1 MKLLQ
6 IQGMTKRFGGLT
18 ALSNLDLEVY
28 EGEIV
33 GIIGPN
39 GAGKTTVFNCIA
51 GYDPPDQ
58 GRIVLK
64 DRSLVG
70 LAPDAICRRGLART
84 FQIVRP
90 FGDLTALE
98 NTMVG
103 TFLHHRSPEGARR
116 KAIEVL
122 QRVSLE
128 RFENVRA
135 KNLTLAHRKR
145 LEMARALATEPS
157 LLLLDEVMA
166 GLPPGE
172 SDGVV
177 ELIRR
182 IQRDGVTILVIEH
195 VMRAI
200 MRVCDRILVLDH
212 GLKIAEGPPAQVAKD
227 EAVIKAY
234 LGKEYKIA

>member
-1 MKLLQ
+1 MSLLR
-6 IQGMTKRFGGLT
+6 IERMTKRFGGLT
-18 ALSNLDLEVY
+18 AVSDLSTEICN
-28 EGEIV
+28 GEIV

-51 GYDPPDQ
+51 GYYPPNEGEIIFREQ
-58 GRIVLK
+58 
-64 DRSLVG
+64 SLG
-70 LAPDAICRRGLART
+70 GFDTSAICRCGLART

-90 FGDLTALE
+90 FGDLTVLE

-103 TFLHHRSPEGARR
+103 SFLHNRSPD
-116 KAIEVL
+116 KAKEKAHEVL
-122 QRVSLE
+122 KRVGLE
-128 RFENVRA
+128 PLESTRA

-166 GLPPGE
+166 GLTPVE

-177 ELIRR
+177 DLIRK
-182 IQRDGVTILVIEH
+182 IQGTGVTMLIIEH

-212 GLKIAEGPPAQVAKD
+212 GVKIAEGTPTEVAKD
-227 EAVIKAY
+227 ETVIKAY

>member
-1 MKLLQ
+1 MSLLR
-6 IQGMTKRFGGLT
+6 IVRMTKRFGGLT
-18 ALSNLDLEVY
+18 AVSDLSAEIRD
-28 EGEIV
+28 GEIV

-39 GAGKTTVFNCIA
+39 GAGKTTVFNCVS
-51 GYDPPDQ
+51 GYYPPDEGQ
-58 GRIVLK
+58 IFFRDL
-64 DRSLVG
+64 SLVG
-70 LAPDAICRRGLART
+70 LDTAMICRHGLART

-90 FGDLTALE
+90 FGDLTVLE

-103 TFLHHRSPEGARR
+103 SFLHHRFPD
-116 KAIEVL
+116 KAIEKAYKVL
-122 QRVSLE
+122 KQVGLE
-128 RFENVRA
+128 PLENTRA

-166 GLPPGE
+166 GLTPSE

-177 ELIRR
+177 DLIRK
-182 IQRDGVTILVIEH
+182 IQGTGVTMLIIEH

-212 GLKIAEGPPAQVAKD
+212 GVKIAEGSPAEVAKD
-227 EAVIKAY
+227 ETVIKAY